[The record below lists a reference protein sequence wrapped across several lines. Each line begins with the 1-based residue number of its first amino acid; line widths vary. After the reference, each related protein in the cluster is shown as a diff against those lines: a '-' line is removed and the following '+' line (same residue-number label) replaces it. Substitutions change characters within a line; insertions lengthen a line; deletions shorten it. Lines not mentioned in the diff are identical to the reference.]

1 MNPRMRYT
9 FGLKQPSLLSFQNG
23 SVVGPMMIA
32 PLMGLAVYG
41 FDFAPQIS
49 GGMQLL
55 MKFSYIRVGVVSLIL
70 AVFGFQR
77 EELDCDDIYCHFSDP
92 RVLLK
97 FLDVEKV
104 SMLHQ
109 FGLLA
114 MLMLFFRVMMY
125 ISLRKRCYA

>member
-1 MNPRMRYT
+1 
-9 FGLKQPSLLSFQNG
+9 
-23 SVVGPMMIA
+23 
-32 PLMGLAVYG
+32 
-41 FDFAPQIS
+41 
-49 GGMQLL
+49 
-55 MKFSYIRVGVVSLIL
+55 
-70 AVFGFQR
+70 
-77 EELDCDDIYCHFSDP
+77 
-92 RVLLK
+92 VLLK

>member
-1 MNPRMRYT
+1 MNPRVRR
-9 FGLKQPSLLSFQNG
+9 GLKQPSLLSFQNG

>member
-1 MNPRMRYT
+1 MRYT

-104 SMLHQ
+104 SMVHQ